1 MDIKLIYSS
10 IMWKLNLKK
19 KKFLYDVIYFKIDD
33 SIIKLYVLKNCIY
46 FIKEVK
52 LKVECLFMYLIFIIL
67 YIYCIILDI

>member
-19 KKFLYDVIYFKIDD
+19 KKFLYDVIFLKIDD

-46 FIKEVK
+46 FVKEVK
-52 LKVECLFMYLIFIIL
+52 LKVECLFMYLIFVILLIIVL
-67 YIYCIILDI
+67 